1 MLNSRDI
8 DDLRADVAANCR
20 VWMQLC
26 RDAGLAVCITGT
38 VRDRAYQE
46 YCYQNGTSKGRVPT
60 FHAQGVGLA
69 FDFCKNV
76 KGQEYSDPAFFQR
89 AGELGERVGF
99 EWGGRWK
106 SFPDRPHL
114 QWSDGGK
121 YTSSMILAGQYPP
134 TMPLYREEINMT
146 REAVQALVEQTVEK
160 ALADRDEAVA
170 RSAQTVSPWA
180 SAQWDKAVQAGV
192 FDGMRPGGALSR
204 EQAAVVLDRLGLI
217 GEDTDGGEY

>member
-8 DDLRADVAANCR
+8 NDLRSDVAANCR

-46 YCYQNGTSKGRVPT
+46 YCYRNGTSKGRVPT

-114 QWSDGGK
+114 QWSGGGK
-121 YTSSMILAGQYPP
+121 YTGSMILAGRYPP
-134 TMPLYREEINMT
+134 AMPLYREEINMT
-146 REAVQALVEQTVEK
+146 INEVQALVEQSVEK

-170 RSAQTVSPWA
+170 RSIQTVSTWA
-180 SAQWDKAVQAGV
+180 SNAWEKAAQAGV
-192 FDGMRPGGALSR
+192 FDGTRPGGALTR
-204 EQAAVVLDRLGLI
+204 EQAAVVLDRLGLLQR
-217 GEDTDGGEY
+217 

>member
-1 MLNSRDI
+1 
-8 DDLRADVAANCR
+8 
-20 VWMQLC
+20 
-26 RDAGLAVCITGT
+26 
-38 VRDRAYQE
+38 
-46 YCYQNGTSKGRVPT
+46 
-60 FHAQGVGLA
+60 
-69 FDFCKNV
+69 
-76 KGQEYSDPAFFQR
+76 
-89 AGELGERVGF
+89 
-99 EWGGRWK
+99 
-106 SFPDRPHL
+106 
-114 QWSDGGK
+114 
-121 YTSSMILAGQYPP
+121 
-134 TMPLYREEINMT
+134 MT